1 MGAFFGN
8 GVSYTH
14 DYQGEIAFVE
24 VILVKQSQS
33 KRFPFEITPL
43 LTESD
48 ETYDYEPAVLTT
60 FSRKQYDSQF
70 GRMKSEPIPAGDGW
84 MGDPAATFNDG
95 PLALALFQ
103 PQANSFFGAS
113 GNIKLQLP
121 LVPGLSD
128 NLSAA
133 ELMIDL
139 VKTEAGHNHTA
150 DFNGYITLSRPV
162 QYYMNGRPVYE
173 EGKGYLEGNENF
185 TIRYSDD
192 ESAISSIEGKLRL
205 RLPTALEN
213 LDFGGLEL
221 GKQVG
226 NDVIGIKLSA
236 IRSGALVF
244 RISGQ
249 RDKLVNFH
257 VLDRNGRHIGPSQLT
272 LDQDDDGWYAT
283 VGFSGT
289 PERVELVYANG
300 QDMVSYPF
308 ELNIA
313 AQ

>member
-162 QYYMNGRPVYE
+162 QYFDGPHDPLTFFGPLKVLDAKATAM
-173 EGKGYLEGNENF
+173 EGDMGG
-185 TIRYSDD
+185 
-192 ESAISSIEGKLRL
+192 
-205 RLPTALEN
+205 
-213 LDFGGLEL
+213 GGLGL
-221 GKQVG
+221 GEVM
-226 NDVIGIKLSA
+226 
-236 IRSGALVF
+236 
-244 RISGQ
+244 
-249 RDKLVNFH
+249 DK
-257 VLDRNGRHIGPSQLT
+257 
-272 LDQDDDGWYAT
+272 W
-283 VGFSGT
+283 
-289 PERVELVYANG
+289 EE
-300 QDMVSYPF
+300 
-308 ELNIA
+308 
-313 AQ
+313 